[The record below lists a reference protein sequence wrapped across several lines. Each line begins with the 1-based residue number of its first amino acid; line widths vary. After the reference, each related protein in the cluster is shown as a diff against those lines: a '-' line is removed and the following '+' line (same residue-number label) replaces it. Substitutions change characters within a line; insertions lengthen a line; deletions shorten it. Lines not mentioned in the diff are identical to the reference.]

1 MGLNRQTIL
10 LHQIAKAFHK
20 LITAGWRK
28 TRGKNGK
35 CIFVRSLNLCNPF
48 PRCHKGS
55 LSGVLTKKFRTVTV
69 HIHFAHIGFKSRG
82 FKLIHKKLCC
92 RNVQRCKDDG
102 TSSRRMHK
110 IIDKDVIRCR
120 SIFQSL
126 VFTLFRKRICI
137 EPVQEFQIHGNTA
150 ERILRSM
157 YMYVI

>member
-1 MGLNRQTIL
+1 MGLYRQAIL

-20 LITAGWRK
+20 LIAAGWRK
-28 TRGKNGK
+28 TWGKNGK
-35 CIFVRSLNLCNPF
+35 CIFVRSLNLFNPL

-55 LSGVLTKKFRTVTV
+55 LGGVLAKNVGAV
-69 HIHFAHIGFKSRG
+69 AIHIHFTHIGFKSRG

-92 RNVQRCKDDG
+92 RNVQRCKDG
-102 TSSRRMHK
+102 STSSRRMHK

-120 SIFQSL
+120 SIFQGL

-137 EPVQEFQIHGNTA
+137 EPVQELQIHRNAT